1 VPDVVRPLADVPGGA
16 TVNSWIPNPEQQA
29 AIEAK
34 GRVFVSAG
42 AGTGKTAVLV
52 ERFVRAV
59 CDEGMDVG
67 SILVITYTKRAAG
80 ELRARIRA
88 ELRRRGRSDLARE
101 LDSAW
106 ISTIHG
112 FCNRLLKT
120 YPFEAGLDP
129 RFRELDESQAA
140 VLSAEA
146 FDEALASFCA
156 DGPPD
161 HLQLLTTYGARGL
174 RRMITGIYDT
184 LRSAGRDLVLE
195 LGDRPALEERLEELR
210 TAARC
215 LVDDGSA
222 TDLQRGSAAAL
233 LELVS
238 GEARPDAL
246 LDLKAHRASGERAA
260 SYEEARLAT
269 EQTALDELA
278 MRDRDLVQ
286 QLLDAFA
293 ESYAAAKRRESGLDF
308 EDLQLVAR
316 ELLRGHPELRDREAL
331 RFRAIMVD
339 EFQDTNRLQSEL
351 IDLLADGPGER
362 DLFFVGDEFQSIYGF
377 RHADVQVFRERRE
390 AEGGGRALIRNYRS
404 RPEVLAAV
412 NYLFHGD
419 FGDDFQ
425 PLTASGEFPDPVFGQ
440 PVELLVTDKST
451 YAGTGTHWRRAE
463 ARHIARRV
471 RELIDGGAATAGEIV
486 LLFAAGTDA
495 EWYEQELRRQGIPT
509 YRATGRGYF
518 GQQQV
523 VDLLAYLSLLQNR
536 YDDRALVS
544 VLASPFVG
552 VSNDALYLLRRAAGR
567 RPLFTGLERSLPE
580 GLGEQDERLMLAFKQ
595 RYGRL
600 VAVSSRLS
608 LERLCEQ
615 ILVEHDYDLAVLAQW
630 DGRRRYANI
639 RKLARLARAYEEL
652 RGRDLEGFLGFM
664 RDQEAVGA
672 KQLEAVAEEEGADA
686 VRLLTI
692 HAAKGLEFKVVVVA
706 DAGRDR
712 PAPAADEL
720 LALSDGRFG
729 FRVVDPITSER
740 RGAFGYDEVRRA
752 REAED
757 RAERLRLYY
766 VAMTRAIDRLIVS
779 GAVDP
784 ESKADASTPLGWVLG
799 RLDADQ
805 ELVAPETDPI
815 ELERDDAR
823 LLIRVDR
830 YQPEVREE
838 EQLPDVEPGQL
849 ELFAGNGAG
858 ALPPPAPRLPELAD
872 IPAPPLH
879 TLRSLSYT
887 SLSLFERCSYRYY
900 AERVVG
906 LRPAD
911 ASGRVPGQTGLAAT
925 EIGDAVH
932 RLLELVDLANPVPPE
947 LEQVRAWYP
956 GVTDEE
962 LERIGSFVSAYC
974 DSELARRIAAL
985 PEVAVE
991 RPFAF
996 EHDGV
1001 LLHGRLD
1008 VLHRQGERALVLD
1021 YKTNMLEE
1029 ASPEEIVEHE
1039 YRVQRLVYALACFRA
1054 GAEEVEVVYHFLER
1068 PDAVVST
1075 TYERA
1080 ELPALEAELSEA
1092 IARIR
1097 AGEFR
1102 PTPSEQACAGCP
1114 ALEVICAGPR
1124 LPQPAPAA
1132 AAAVAVA

>member
-1 VPDVVRPLADVPGGA
+1 VPDVVRSLADVPGGQ
-16 TVNSWIPNPEQQA
+16 TVTWQPNPEQQA

-34 GRVFVSAG
+34 GRVFLSAG

-59 CDEGMDVG
+59 CDEGMDVD

-88 ELRRRGRSDLARE
+88 ELRRRGRADLARE
-101 LDSAW
+101 LDGAW

-120 YPFEAGLDP
+120 YPFQAGLDP
-129 RFRELDESQAA
+129 RFRELDESQSA
-140 VLSAEA
+140 VLSGEA
-146 FDEALASFCA
+146 FDEALAAFCA
-156 DGPPD
+156 DGHPD
-161 HLQLLTTYGARGL
+161 RLQLLTTYGARGL
-174 RRMITGIYDT
+174 RRMITGIYET
-184 LRSAGRDLVLE
+184 LRSAGRELVLE

-215 LVDDGSA
+215 LVEDSSA
-222 TDLQRGSAAAL
+222 TELQRGSAAAL
-233 LELVS
+233 HELVS
-238 GEARPDAL
+238 GDPRPDAL

-260 SYEEARLAT
+260 TYEEARLAT
-269 EQTALDELA
+269 ERAALDELA
-278 MRDRDLVQ
+278 VRDRDLVQ

-293 ESYAAAKRRESGLDF
+293 NAYAAAKRRESALDF

-316 ELLRGHPELRDREAL
+316 ELLRDHTDIRDREAL

-339 EFQDTNRLQSEL
+339 EFQDTNRLQCDL
-351 IDLLADGPGER
+351 VDLLADAPGAR

-390 AEGGGRALIRNYRS
+390 AEGGGRALVRNYRS

-412 NYLFHGD
+412 NYLFRGD

-425 PLTASGEFPDPVFGQ
+425 PLAASGEFPDPVFGQ
-440 PVELLVTDKST
+440 PVELLVTDKSS

-471 RELIDGGAATAGEIV
+471 RELIETGAASAGEIV

-495 EWYEQELRRQGIPT
+495 EWYEQELRRQSIPT

-523 VDLLAYLSLLQNR
+523 VDLLAYLGLLQNR

-552 VSNDALYLLRRAAGR
+552 LANDALVLLRRSAGR

-580 GLGEQDERLMLAFKQ
+580 GLVERDERLLLAFKQ

-600 VAVSSRLS
+600 ADASSRLS

-652 RGRDLEGFLGFM
+652 RGRDIEGFLRFM

-752 REAED
+752 REAQD

-784 ESKADASTPLGWVLG
+784 ESTADASTPLGWVLG
-799 RLDADQ
+799 RLEAD
-805 ELVAPETDPI
+805 EEVAAAGRDPI
-815 ELERDDAR
+815 ELDRDGAR
-823 LLIRVDR
+823 LVIRLDR
-830 YQPEVREE
+830 YAVEPKEE
-838 EQLPDVEPGQL
+838 EPTPDTEFGQL

-858 ALPPPAPRLPELAD
+858 ALPPPAPRLPALVD
-872 IPAPPLH
+872 LPNPPLH

-887 SLSLFERCSYRYY
+887 ALSLFERCSYRYY

-925 EIGDAVH
+925 EIGDAAH
-932 RLLELVDLANPVPPE
+932 RLLEQIDLAEPAPPD

-956 GVTDEE
+956 AVSDEE
-962 LERIGSFVSAYC
+962 LERIGALVSAYC
-974 DSELARRIAAL
+974 DSELAHQIASWPGA
-985 PEVAVE
+985 AVE

-1008 VLHRQGERALVLD
+1008 VLHQQDGRAVVVD
-1021 YKTNMLEE
+1021 YKTNVLKET
-1029 ASPEEIVEHE
+1029 SPDEVVEHE

-1054 GAEEVEVVYHFLER
+1054 GADQVQVVYQFLER

-1075 TYERA
+1075 SYERA
-1080 ELPALEAELSEA
+1080 ELPALEAELSKA

-1097 AGEFR
+1097 AGEFM
-1102 PTPSEQACAGCP
+1102 PTPSEQVCAGCP
-1114 ALEVICAGPR
+1114 ALDVVCAGPR
-1124 LPQPAPAA
+1124 LPRSVLEAPPALAA
-1132 AAAVAVA
+1132 H